1 MGQAVAV
8 IGAGLAGLTCARLLA
23 ARGAAVTVFEKS
35 RAPGGRMATRR
46 ALGTSFDHG
55 AQYFTV
61 RDAGFA
67 RLIAP
72 LTERGT
78 VAPFVAR
85 WGAGAPED
93 PQLWVGV
100 PGMNA
105 VGRALALGLTLQAER
120 RVTALARDAAGWWLE
135 DADGRREGPFAQ
147 VAIAIPAPQAQA
159 LTGLPE
165 TLATALAG
173 VAMDPCLALMAAY
186 AAPLRAPFDVDGRA
200 DPIIPFVCRN
210 DSKPDRG
217 ATQAWVLHADGDYSR
232 ERFQDEESSVVA
244 SLLAAFARRLDD
256 PDAATPAGT
265 VLHRWRYARVTAPL
279 DQDCLY
285 DADNGVGLCGD
296 WCLAARV
303 EAAYQ
308 SGEALAGR
316 ILPPP

>member
-1 MGQAVAV
+1 
-8 IGAGLAGLTCARLLA
+8 
-23 ARGAAVTVFEKS
+23 
-35 RAPGGRMATRR
+35 
-46 ALGTSFDHG
+46 
-55 AQYFTV
+55 
-61 RDAGFA
+61 
-67 RLIAP
+67 
-72 LTERGT
+72 
-78 VAPFVAR
+78 
-85 WGAGAPED
+85 
-93 PQLWVGV
+93 
-100 PGMNA
+100 
-105 VGRALALGLTLQAER
+105 
-120 RVTALARDAAGWWLE
+120 
-135 DADGRREGPFAQ
+135 
-147 VAIAIPAPQAQA
+147 
-159 LTGLPE
+159 
-165 TLATALAG
+165 
-173 VAMDPCLALMAAY
+173 MDPCLALMAAY
-186 AAPLRAPFDVDGRA
+186 AAPLRAPFDVDWRA